1 MYLKLREDEMFL
13 DKEQLKETLKID
25 EGVVYEIYN
34 DHLGY
39 ATFGIGHL
47 VLETDPEHGQTVGT
61 PVSEERVNECFEKDV
76 QTVIEDCKKL
86 HDGWDGYPQ
95 EVKQVIA
102 NMMFNMGLTRLSKFK
117 NHNAAL
123 QSGNWKEA
131 AKEGRD
137 SRWYKQVTNRAERL
151 MKRLEEI

>member
-1 MYLKLREDEMFL
+1 MFWNKDKDIDIDQLRE
-13 DKEQLKETLKID
+13 QLIID
-25 EGVVYEIYN
+25 EGQVNEIYK

-39 ATFGIGHL
+39 PTFGIGHL
-47 VLETDPEHGQTVGT
+47 VLESDPEYGLEDGT
-61 PVSEERVNECFEKDV
+61 AVSEERVKLVFEEDV
-76 QTVIEDCKKL
+76 QSVLGDCKKL

-95 EVKQVIA
+95 EVKQIVA

-117 NHNAAL
+117 KHNAAL
-123 QSGNWKEA
+123 QCGDWKGA
-131 AKEGRD
+131 AVEGRD